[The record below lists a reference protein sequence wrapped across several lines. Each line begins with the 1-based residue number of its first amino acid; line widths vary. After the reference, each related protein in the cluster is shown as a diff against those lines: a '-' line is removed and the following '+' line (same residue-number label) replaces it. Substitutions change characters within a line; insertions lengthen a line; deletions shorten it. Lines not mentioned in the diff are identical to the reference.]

1 MKAIRLLGI
10 SCIVLLLS
18 ALPSVNAQAQSSIDK
33 IFDQYQGDERFS
45 RVKVSSRMF
54 ELFLEV
60 EMDDPQEQAFVETI
74 SKLDGLK
81 VLIGKDVQEA
91 AQLYKNFAKGP
102 ASRMDELMT
111 VSDAQKEFQFYITES
126 GGKIS
131 ELLMV
136 GFDQEQVMMMSLVGE
151 IDLKEI
157 SALSRKMNIE
167 GFDNFKNIDNK

>member
-1 MKAIRLLGI
+1 MKAIKFWGI
-10 SCIVLLLS
+10 SCMVLLFSMVQTTKL
-18 ALPSVNAQAQSSIDK
+18 QAQSSIDTF
-33 IFDQYQGDERFS
+33 FDQYQGDERFS

-54 ELFLEV
+54 ELFLEID
-60 EMDDPQEQAFVETI
+60 MDDPEEQAFVETI
-74 SKLDGLK
+74 SKLKGLK
-81 VLIGKDVQEA
+81 VLIGKEVPEA
-91 AQLYKNFAKGP
+91 AQLYKTFAKGP
-102 ASRMDELMT
+102 AASMDELMT

-136 GFDQEQVMMMSLVGE
+136 GFDEQQVMMMSLVGE

-167 GFDNFKNIDNK
+167 GFDNFKNIDKK

>member
-1 MKAIRLLGI
+1 MKAIKLLGI
-10 SCIVLLLS
+10 SCMVLLLS
-18 ALPSVNAQAQSSIDK
+18 VNVQAQSTSIDRF
-33 IFDQYQGDERFS
+33 FDQYQNDERFS

-60 EMDDPQEQAFVETI
+60 EMDDPDEQAFVETI

-81 VLIGKDVQEA
+81 VLIGKDVPEA
-91 AQLYKNFAKGP
+91 AQLYKDFAKVP
-102 ASRMDELMT
+102 ANSMDELMT
-111 VSDAQKEFQFYITES
+111 VSDAEKEIQFYITEA

-136 GFDQEQVMMMSLVGE
+136 GYDGEQVMVMSLVGE

-157 SALSRKMNIE
+157 SALSKKMNIE
-167 GFDNFKNIDNK
+167 GFENFKNIDKK